1 MHKSKITTHKA
12 TGFFSKAGAR
22 TLAGLVAAISVSWPL
37 PAQQDVPTFSS
48 DVKVVNVLATVRD
61 KHGQI
66 VNNLT
71 RDDFKLQQ
79 DGRPQSIHYFA
90 KETDLPLTLG
100 LLVDTSMSQR
110 RLIDQERTASYSF
123 LNNLMRP
130 DKDKAFVIH
139 FDWDVE
145 LLQDTTSSRQKLETA
160 LDKLDNPQFAP
171 GQGGSGGGNYPSGG
185 GSGGGYPGGGR
196 GRAGGHH
203 GGGGTTLYDAVFL
216 ASDDIA
222 RKLKGRKALIILSDG
237 VDTGSKVSVYRA
249 IETAQRAD
257 TMVYSILYADPE
269 AYGHQGYPGM
279 GGGMGRHGGWGG
291 PGGGMGRP
299 GGSYPQQ
306 QSHSDG
312 KKVLER
318 ISRETGGRFFEV
330 SKKQPID
337 QIYAQIEQELRNQ
350 YSLGYTPDKAVAGP
364 GYHKIM
370 LATTNKDL
378 IVQTREGYYEE
389 RQPGSEVSQGTHP

>member
-1 MHKSKITTHKA
+1 MQKSRSIAQEPNRLFGKLGTRI
-12 TGFFSKAGAR
+12 F
-22 TLAGLVAAISVSWPL
+22 LALLAAISLSWTL
-37 PAQQDVPTFSS
+37 PAQDVPTFSS

-71 RDDFKLQQ
+71 KDDFKLQQ
-79 DGRPQSIHYFA
+79 DGQPQSIHYFG
-90 KETDLPLTLG
+90 KETDLPLSLG

-110 RLIDQERTASYSF
+110 RLIEPERTASYSF

-145 LLQDTTSSRQKLETA
+145 LLQDTTSSRPKLEAA
-160 LDKLDNPQFAP
+160 LDKLDNPRFAP
-171 GQGGSGGGNYPSGG
+171 GYGGSG
-185 GSGGGYPGGGR
+185 GGGYPGGG
-196 GRAGGHH
+196 GSGGSYPGGGHH
-203 GGGGTTLYDAVFL
+203 MGGGTTLYDAVFL
-216 ASDDIA
+216 ASDDVT

-237 VDTGSKVSVYRA
+237 VDTGSKVSLDRA

-257 TMVYSILYADPE
+257 TLVYSILYADPE
-269 AYGHQGYPGM
+269 AYGHQGYPG

-299 GGSYPQQ
+299 GGGGYPQQ
-306 QSHSDG
+306 ASHPDG

-337 QIYAQIEQELRNQ
+337 QIYSQIEQELRNQ

-364 GYHKIM
+364 GYHKIT
-370 LATTNKDL
+370 LTATNKDL
-378 IVQTREGYYEE
+378 IVQTREGYYA
-389 RQPGSEVSQGTHP
+389 QQ